1 MKKNVKY
8 AILTL
13 VLSLGAST
21 LAHARPESRWD
32 SHSSD
37 SVRFEDR
44 HAADSDP
51 IAPEVDP
58 ALAIGGFSLLAG
70 GLTILRAR
78 RSK

>member
-1 MKKNVKY
+1 MKKNAKY

-21 LAHARPESRWD
+21 AAHAWPSYKHDVQPKD
-32 SHSSD
+32 SW
-37 SVRFEDR
+37 RFEK
-44 HAADSDP
+44 HASDSDP
-51 IAPEVDP
+51 VAPEVDP

-70 GLTILRAR
+70 SLTVLRAR